1 MQNWFETKVKYLKVD
16 EEGRERKVT
25 ESYLVDAV
33 SFTDAEARIT
43 MLASEFTRGEFQ
55 VSDIRQS
62 NVTEIFYETNGQWW
76 YKGKINLV
84 TIDEKAGKEKKI
96 SEYFL
101 VSANS
106 IDEALKTLNEG
117 LSYILVPFTVVSIAL
132 TQICDVFPYFP
143 LETETDQPITE

>member
-1 MQNWFETKVKYLKVD
+1 MQIWFETKVKYLKVD

-25 ESYLVDAV
+25 EMYMLDAV

-43 MLASEFTRGEFQ
+43 QLAKEFTRGDFTI
-55 VSDIRQS
+55 SDIKQS
-62 NVTEIFYETNGQWW
+62 NVTEILYETNGQWW
-76 YKGKINLV
+76 YKAKINLV

-117 LSYILVPFTVVSIAL
+117 LSYILVPFTVVSVAL
-132 TQICDVFPYFP
+132 TQVCDVFQYFSM
-143 LETETDQPITE
+143 ENETDQPDTE